1 MNRIL
6 VFALVL
12 GALGLVVGY
21 LIFGKIAG
29 EYVSL
34 GALLGLGDGLLSRL
48 SQAVVSISDVRQN
61 ILVSGAVGLGIG
73 IVAGAVVS
81 RR

>member
-1 MNRIL
+1 MSKIIT
-6 VFALVL
+6 FALVL

-29 EYVSL
+29 EYVAL
-34 GALLGLGDGLLSRL
+34 GTLLGTSRDLMSRLGNALVQVSDIRRNILLS
-48 SQAVVSISDVRQN
+48 
-61 ILVSGAVGLGIG
+61 GAAGLGIG
-73 IVAGAVVS
+73 VVAGALMA